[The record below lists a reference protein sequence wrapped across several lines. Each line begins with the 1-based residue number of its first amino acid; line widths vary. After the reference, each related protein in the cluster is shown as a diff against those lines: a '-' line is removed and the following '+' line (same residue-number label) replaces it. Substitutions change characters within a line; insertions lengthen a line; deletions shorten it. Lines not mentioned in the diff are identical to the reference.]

1 MVDISFEING
11 KIVQPDDMTDALDI
25 LFLKHIREKTNDS
38 LASTCCPAH
47 GEKPSIIVRGQT
59 IDNLN
64 FEVSGCCDDL
74 INKVNKQLNKRG

>member
-25 LFLKHIREKTNDS
+25 REKTKNS
-38 LASTCCPAH
+38 LASVCCSAH
-47 GEKPSIIVRGQT
+47 GKKPSIIVRGQT

-74 INKVNKQLNKRG
+74 INKVNKQLNKR

>member
-1 MVDISFEING
+1 MVDVSFEING
-11 KIVQPDDMTDALDI
+11 ETVQPDSMSDALDI
-25 LFLKHIREKTNDS
+25 LFLKHIREKTKNS
-38 LASTCCPAH
+38 LGAINCTEH

-64 FEVSGCCDDL
+64 FEVSGCCGDL